1 MRVCVCACVRGC
13 VCMCAW
19 CNMCACVGGQLD
31 NLFGGITGFFAG
43 ICEPQPCFPREEH
56 QYTQEASNVPPRVDD
71 EAHPL
76 KSTYSNAL
84 FFVNAVGTD
93 LREVLPAL

>member
-1 MRVCVCACVRGC
+1 VRVCVCACVRGC

>member
-71 EAHPL
+71 EEHPL
-76 KSTYSNAL
+76 KSSYSNAL
-84 FFVNAVGTD
+84 F
-93 LREVLPAL
+93 L

>member
-1 MRVCVCACVRGC
+1 
-13 VCMCAW
+13 MCAW

-31 NLFGGITGFFAG
+31 KLFGGITGFFAG